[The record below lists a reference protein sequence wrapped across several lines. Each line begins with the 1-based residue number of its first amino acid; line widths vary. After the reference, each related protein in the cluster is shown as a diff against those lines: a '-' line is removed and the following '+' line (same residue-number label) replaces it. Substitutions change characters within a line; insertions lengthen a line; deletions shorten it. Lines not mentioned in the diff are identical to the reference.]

1 MHAFAPIPALSTL
14 PGRLRICPKPVRDLK
29 AGEWQY
35 ISTVHCLPV
44 PLYVLA
50 VLWFILRTVARG
62 SVSTAKKGDAVRLRR
77 TLTVLRPELFAY
89 AQSLTL
95 EISEAE
101 DLVHDAVVR
110 ALQSSSAPKQIADLR
125 PWMFR
130 IIKNLFIDRKRKERV
145 HWEYSIAQNRL
156 SDIGPA
162 QTGDPVEA
170 LMVRQ
175 AYAKLAP
182 REREILCLV
191 DILGLTYAEAAAV
204 IDVPIGTVMSRVSRA
219 RRAMIDRM
227 GETNVRPLRK
237 RRG

>member
-1 MHAFAPIPALSTL
+1 M
-14 PGRLRICPKPVRDLK
+14 
-29 AGEWQY
+29 
-35 ISTVHCLPV
+35 
-44 PLYVLA
+44 
-50 VLWFILRTVARG
+50 
-62 SVSTAKKGDAVRLRR
+62 GDALRLRR

-89 AQSLTL
+89 ARGLTL

-110 ALQSSSAPKQIADLR
+110 ALQSGSAPRRISDLR

-145 HWEYSIAQNRL
+145 HREFSITQNRL

-182 REREILCLV
+182 RDREILCLV
-191 DILGLTYAEAAAV
+191 DILGLTYAQAAAV
-204 IDVPIGTVMSRVSRA
+204 IDVPVGTVMSRVSRA
-219 RRAMIDRM
+219 RRAMIERM
-227 GETNVRPLRK
+227 GETNIRPLTK

>member
-1 MHAFAPIPALSTL
+1 LIAL
-14 PGRLRICPKPVRDLK
+14 
-29 AGEWQY
+29 Q
-35 ISTVHCLPV
+35 
-44 PLYVLA
+44 
-50 VLWFILRTVARG
+50 
-62 SVSTAKKGDAVRLRR
+62 
-77 TLTVLRPELFAY
+77 PELLAY
-89 AQSLTL
+89 ARSLTL
-95 EISEAE
+95 DISEAE

-110 ALQSSSAPKQIADLR
+110 ALQSGSAPKKIADLR

-145 HWEYSIAQNRL
+145 RWEYSIAQNRL

-204 IDVPIGTVMSRVSRA
+204 IDVPVGTVMSRVSRA
-219 RRAMIDRM
+219 RRAMIERM
-227 GETNVRPLRK
+227 GETNVRPMKK
-237 RRG
+237 RRGVMARVWQSGAKPTGRLSTPMPTASCRPRTKKSLPGA

>member
-1 MHAFAPIPALSTL
+1 M
-14 PGRLRICPKPVRDLK
+14 
-29 AGEWQY
+29 
-35 ISTVHCLPV
+35 
-44 PLYVLA
+44 
-50 VLWFILRTVARG
+50 
-62 SVSTAKKGDAVRLRR
+62 GDALRLRR

-89 AQSLTL
+89 ARSLTL

-110 ALQSSSAPKQIADLR
+110 ALQSGSAPRRIADLR

-130 IIKNLFIDRKRKERV
+130 TIKNLFIDRKRNERV
-145 HWEYSIAQNRL
+145 HRKFSITQNRL

-162 QTGDPVEA
+162 QTDDPVEA

-182 REREILCLV
+182 RDREILCLV
-191 DILGLTYAEAAAV
+191 DILGLTYAQAAAV
-204 IDVPIGTVMSRVSRA
+204 IDVPVGTVMSRLSRV
-219 RRAMIDRM
+219 RRAMIERM
-227 GETNVRPLRK
+227 GETNIRPLTK

>member
-1 MHAFAPIPALSTL
+1 M
-14 PGRLRICPKPVRDLK
+14 
-29 AGEWQY
+29 
-35 ISTVHCLPV
+35 
-44 PLYVLA
+44 
-50 VLWFILRTVARG
+50 
-62 SVSTAKKGDAVRLRR
+62 RLRR
-77 TLTVLRPELFAY
+77 TLTILRPELLAY
-89 AQSLTL
+89 ARSLTL

-110 ALQSSSAPKQIADLR
+110 ALQSGSAPRLIADLR

-145 HWEYSIAQNRL
+145 HREFSITQNRL

-162 QTGDPVEA
+162 QANDPVEA

-175 AYAKLAP
+175 AYTKLAP

-191 DILGLTYAEAAAV
+191 DILGLTYAQAATV
-204 IDVPIGTVMSRVSRA
+204 IDIPVGTVMSRVSRA
-219 RRAMIDRM
+219 RRAMIERM
-227 GETNVRPLRK
+227 GETNVRPIRK